1 MKNNLDSDEQIIE
14 KEAENYKKVSDQTN
28 RKIELILT
36 KSSKKKVITLRL
48 NDDDLLQIKTIAL
61 SEGIP
66 YQTLISSVM
75 HKYINHRFVDR
86 NEVLKISDGKYRFE
100 NALNESQEI
109 LKKWLIKKG
118 YDFNKLS
125 EEDIERIIGSD

>member
-14 KEAENYKKVSDQTN
+14 NEAKNYKKVSDQTKI
-28 RKIELILT
+28 KIESILM

-48 NDDDLLQIKTIAL
+48 NDDDLVQIKTIAI

-66 YQTLISSVM
+66 YQTLISSVL

-86 NEVLKISDGKYRFE
+86 NEVLKISDRKYRFE
-100 NALNESQEI
+100 NTINESNEI
-109 LKKWLIKKG
+109 FKKWLIKKG

-125 EEDIERIIGSD
+125 EEDIERIIGGE

>member
-1 MKNNLDSDEQIIE
+1 MKPKIIKKFPIRQI
-14 KEAENYKKVSDQTN
+14 K
-28 RKIELILT
+28 KIESILM

-75 HKYINHRFVDR
+75 HKYINNRFIDR
-86 NEVLKISDGKYRFE
+86 NEALKISEREYRFN
-100 NALNESQEI
+100 NALNESKEI
-109 LKKWLIKKG
+109 FKKWITKKG

-125 EEDIERIIGSD
+125 QEDIEKIIGGE